1 MQQAEAEIRLA
12 ELNRLRDRPP
22 RQSRRDAGRLG
33 LRPPRR
39 ASSAP
44 RALAAVSPELRS
56 ALLGEERARL
66 RVGLADKAF
75 KPDFSVQ
82 AGYMNRGG
90 LDPMWQA
97 GASITLPL
105 QRKRL
110 AGEKADAE
118 ALARASER
126 LADSVRLQLRY
137 RTQERLVQLAA
148 TQRIA
153 RLYDQGIIPQG
164 RMSVDAAVA
173 NYQAGK
179 VPFVAVL
186 EASPASTTTAPRTSR
201 CWPTTSG
208 SARAWRRR
216 ASKRRRAWPRP
227 A

>member
-1 MQQAEAEIRLA
+1 
-12 ELNRLRDRPP
+12 
-22 RQSRRDAGRLG
+22 
-33 LRPPRR
+33 
-39 ASSAP
+39 
-44 RALAAVSPELRS
+44 
-56 ALLGEERARL
+56 
-66 RVGLADKAF
+66 
-75 KPDFSVQ
+75 
-82 AGYMNRGG
+82 MNRGG

-186 EASPASTTTAPRTSR
+186 EALTSLYND
-201 CWPTTSG
+201 
-208 SARAWRRR
+208 RAAHLALLANHERIR
-216 ASKRRRAWPRP
+216 ASLEEASLEETSSMAP
-227 A
+227 AGVTGMAARGGAGMSVGGAAASAEASMGSGRSMR